1 MQTKGQHELI
11 KERER
16 HKRKQKCGLQNS
28 KLSGI
33 TEGFRKIGKKTKRKE
48 RKQKRLMR
56 IK

>member
-28 KLSGI
+28 KSSGI
-33 TEGFRKIGKKTKRKE
+33 TEGFEKTRKKTKRKE